1 MLTAEQLTSRR
12 WWALTAVK
20 TAVLAF
26 FFVWLWHAYLVF
38 VLSIGT
44 VVGLQVLMH
53 KSETAST
60 VMGLPAD
67 ERWESINTRAFALA
81 AKVMCIVLWT
91 AICAFASMDVTGAA
105 VDYNPYLLTLAGLVV
120 AYIGGI
126 IWYRWRQ

>member
-38 VLSIGT
+38 ALSIGT

-53 KSETAST
+53 KSGAAIT
-60 VMGLPAD
+60 VMGRPVD

-81 AKVMCIVLWT
+81 AKVMLLVLWT
-91 AICAFASMDVTGAA
+91 AICSFGAMDARGAEI
-105 VDYNPYLLTLAGLVV
+105 DYNPYLLTLAGLGV
-120 AYIGGI
+120 AYLGGI

>member
-1 MLTAEQLTSRR
+1 MLTARQLTSRR

-26 FFVWLWHAYLVF
+26 FFVWLWHAYLMF
-38 VLSIGT
+38 ALGIGT

-67 ERWESINTRAFALA
+67 ERWEYINTQAFALA
-81 AKVMCIVLWT
+81 ARVMFIVLWV
-91 AICAFASMDVTGAA
+91 ALCAFATMDAGGAG
-105 VDYNPYLLTLAGLVV
+105 VDYNPYLLTLAGFAV
-120 AYIGGI
+120 AYLGGVVY
-126 IWYRWRQ
+126 YRWRQ